1 MVQQVD
7 RGKVRVGS
15 HHPRVL
21 PATKGLKHDGRSARL
36 RVPRRPRA
44 PKVVPAQPKQTGA
57 LARLPEPCVVRSAR
71 HRPAPE
77 DLASLTDLRVRED
90 VRRMVPQAAL
100 EDCDGASDSGTAISS
115 PAFASSPQTR
125 ATRRPR
131 STFSHSSPRT
141 LASRS
146 PVDSANRTIGSRWP
160 GSSLKNVA
168 ACCGIRTVNFLPPPL
183 CLRLNVGIAGT
194 AATFSRRCAYFH
206 IPDRTDRYLFN
217 VVGVKPR
224 VSRR

>member
-44 PKVVPAQPKQTGA
+44 PKVVPAQPKQTSA

-71 HRPAPE
+71 HRAAPE

-90 VRRMVPQAAL
+90 VRRMLPQAAL
-100 EDCDGASDSGTAISS
+100 EDCDGVIRQRHWKQLARFRVLTPDTYYAA
-115 PAFASSPQTR
+115 PEVDVLPQQ
-125 ATRRPR
+125 
-131 STFSHSSPRT
+131 STHVR
-141 LASRS
+141 
-146 PVDSANRTIGSRWP
+146 
-160 GSSLKNVA
+160 
-168 ACCGIRTVNFLPPPL
+168 
-183 CLRLNVGIAGT
+183 
-194 AATFSRRCAYFH
+194 
-206 IPDRTDRYLFN
+206 
-217 VVGVKPR
+217 
-224 VSRR
+224 